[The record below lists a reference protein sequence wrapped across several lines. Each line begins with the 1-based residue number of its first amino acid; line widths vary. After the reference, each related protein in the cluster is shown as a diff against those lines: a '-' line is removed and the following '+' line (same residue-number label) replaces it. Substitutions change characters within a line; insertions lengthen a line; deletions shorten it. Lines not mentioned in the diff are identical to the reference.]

1 MYDVICALL
10 WGCEVGKQKH
20 HLVGVGMLKN
30 ERTDLQK
37 DGEVLNYH
45 YLYIEEDIRKN
56 FQGEAAKF

>member
-30 ERTDLQK
+30 ERTALQK

-45 YLYIEEDIRKN
+45 YLYIEEDIRK
-56 FQGEAAKF
+56 